1 MPVNGVVPQPPKGQG
16 GCLTKIH
23 HIGVVCA
30 TLEEARHL
38 FMDVYGLRNAAHTP
52 LPNGRYAANDN
63 VRILEFPI
71 GESRIEATV
80 PQDETS
86 GTARFLASRG
96 PGIHHVCFYSED
108 IEHDPNRLKAAGLQ
122 QIGAVTVAEGG
133 RAQVAFF
140 HPRSNMG
147 ILVELWQDAPAR

>member
-1 MPVNGVVPQPPKGQG
+1 
-16 GCLTKIH
+16 IH

-38 FMDVYGLRNAAHTP
+38 FMDVYGLKVDAAHTP
-52 LPNGRYAANDN
+52 LPNGRYAANDT

-71 GESRIEATV
+71 GESRFEATV

-96 PGIHHVCFYSED
+96 PGIHHVCFYSDD
-108 IEHDPNRLKAAGLQ
+108 IEHDATRLGRAGLQ
-122 QIGAVTVAEGG
+122 QIGTVAVAEGG
-133 RAQVAFF
+133 RAKVVFF
-140 HPRSNMG
+140 HPKSNGG
-147 ILVELWQDAPAR
+147 ILVELWQDVAGH